1 MKKLLLLPLFL
12 LLASCAQ
19 SDAISKDNKPAESEI
34 IKEGAF
40 PSTKVEQD
48 YGKAFVN
55 ATKLQL
61 FLYEDLSKVT
71 FEGEGNEY
79 ASYTIQTTWL
89 NDQYIRYEQDNGGV
103 VLAKYYRVNA
113 DGIYLVGQV
122 ADEAVAKTVAELE
135 NSPVLSTELMAPIT
149 VGTSFDGWTITAT
162 EESYS
167 TPYDTFEKVVVLEK
181 QTNTIVERQYYVA
194 GVGAI
199 AYEFETTD
207 ANGEVSIIT
216 SKLASITY

>member
-1 MKKLLLLPLFL
+1 MKKLLLLPFFL
-12 LLASCAQ
+12 LLASCTQ
-19 SDAISKDNKPAESEI
+19 SAENPITQE
-34 IKEGAF
+34 EAF
-40 PSTKVEQD
+40 SSTEVEQQ
-48 YGKAFVN
+48 YGKAFEN
-55 ATKLQL
+55 ASKLQL

-79 ASYTIQTTWL
+79 ASYTIHTTWL
-89 NDQYIRYEQDNGGV
+89 NDQYVRYEQDNGGI

-113 DGIYLVGQV
+113 DGIYLIDQIP
-122 ADEAVAKTVAELE
+122 DELKPKTVGELE
-135 NSPVLSTELMAPIT
+135 NLPVLSTELMAPIT

>member
-1 MKKLLLLPLFL
+1 
-12 LLASCAQ
+12 
-19 SDAISKDNKPAESEI
+19 
-34 IKEGAF
+34 
-40 PSTKVEQD
+40 
-48 YGKAFVN
+48 
-55 ATKLQL
+55 
-61 FLYEDLSKVT
+61 
-71 FEGEGNEY
+71 
-79 ASYTIQTTWL
+79 
-89 NDQYIRYEQDNGGV
+89 
-103 VLAKYYRVNA
+103 
-113 DGIYLVGQV
+113 
-122 ADEAVAKTVAELE
+122 
-135 NSPVLSTELMAPIT
+135 MAPIT

-162 EESYS
+162 AESYS